1 MIKTNDSIALM
12 VSVNYNDFLQYL
24 LPINSQQF
32 DKIIVLTTKSDK
44 TCIEICEKYNK
55 VECLSFDDSI
65 LNFNGLR
72 FNKGHLLNQGLD
84 YLNEMQYDGILTL
97 TDSDIMFPSNY
108 KHLINKTTQW
118 VSKLYTLNRYD
129 CPDEETLTKYLKDLD
144 LTNLRLYP
152 ASWLGYCQIFKY
164 SAGRFRFSE
173 NYNAEKSDIIFV
185 RHWKKRN
192 KPAKMREG
200 RKLKYL
206 SKDDVLIHLGIAGKN
221 WKGRVTE
228 EFFKNK

>member
-1 MIKTNDSIALM
+1 MKTNNSIALM

-44 TCIEICEKYNK
+44 TCIEICEQYDK

-65 LNFNGLR
+65 LNFNELK
-72 FNKGHLLNQGLD
+72 FNKGHLLNQGLN

-118 VSKLYTLNRYD
+118 TRKLYTLNRYD
-129 CPDEETLTKYLKDLD
+129 CPDEETLTKYFKDLD
-144 LTNLRLYP
+144 LTNLELYP
-152 ASWLGYCQIFKY
+152 ASWMGYCQIFKY
-164 SAGRFRFSE
+164 NAGQFRFSE
-173 NYNAEKSDIIFV
+173 KYNADGYDIEFIKHF
-185 RHWKKRN
+185 KKRT
-192 KPAKMREG
+192 KPRKLREG

-206 SKDDVLIHLGIAGKN
+206 SKDDVLIHLGIPEKN
-221 WKGRVTE
+221 WSGRITE